1 MKAKNTR
8 KLLLTLLASAISF
21 VPFFITINVAL
32 KPMTDMSSRWLLPK
46 ELYLGN
52 FVTAI
57 EKANILGAMKNSLII
72 TICSVTIIVF
82 VGAMAA
88 YPLARVKTR
97 FNRGVLNL
105 ILAIMMVPPLSILV
119 PLYSNLSRM
128 GGISTYWGIIVVI
141 ATFQLPLSIFIYTN
155 FIISI
160 PKALDEAARIDGCN
174 NIQIYYKIIL
184 PLLKPVTATV
194 IILTGVAAW
203 NDYQFSLFF
212 LQDPDMRTVTL
223 AISSFF
229 SQSSSNLN
237 AAAAAALMAIIP
249 VVIIYIMLQKYFVK
263 GMIDSA
269 IK

>member
-1 MKAKNTR
+1 MGKKII

-21 VPFFITINVAL
+21 IPFYITINVAF

-46 ELYLGN
+46 ELYWGN
-52 FVTAI
+52 FITAI
-57 EKANILGAMKNSLII
+57 ETANILDAMKNSLII
-72 TICSVTIIVF
+72 TVCSVTIIVL

-88 YPLARVKTR
+88 YPLARIR
-97 FNRGVLNL
+97 DRLNRGILNL

-119 PLYSNLSRM
+119 PLYSNLSKM
-128 GGISTYWGIIVVI
+128 GGISTFWGIIIII
-141 ATFQLPLSIFIYTN
+141 ATFQLPLSIFIYSN

-160 PKALDEAARIDGCN
+160 PVAIDEAARIDGCTDF
-174 NIQIYYKIIL
+174 QIYRKIIL

-194 IILTGVAAW
+194 IILTGVSAW

-212 LQDPDMRTVTL
+212 LQDPKMRTVTL

-249 VVIIYIMLQKYFVK
+249 VVIIYLMLQKFFVQ
-263 GMIDSA
+263 GMVDSA

>member
-1 MKAKNTR
+1 MKKKNVV
-8 KLLLTLLASAISF
+8 KLLLTLIASMISF
-21 VPFFITINVAL
+21 IPFYITINVAF
-32 KPMTDMSSRWLLPK
+32 KPMTDMTSRWILPK

-57 EKANILGAMKNSLII
+57 EKANIFGAMKNSLII
-72 TICSVTIIVF
+72 TLISVLIIVL

-88 YPLARVKTR
+88 YPLARIRNK

-119 PLYSNLSRM
+119 PLYSNLSKM
-128 GGISTYWGIIVVI
+128 GGISTYWGIIIII

-160 PKALDEAARIDGCN
+160 PRTIDEAAMIDGCN
-174 NIQIYYKIIL
+174 DFQIYYKIIL

-194 IILTGVAAW
+194 IILTCVAAW

-212 LQDPDMRTVTL
+212 LQDPKMRTVTL

-237 AAAAAALMAIIP
+237 AAAAAALMAIVP